1 MQAIRDTGLEAPVL
15 AGDLAGIRKVTLEWN
30 GTHTVTDWATLKRIE
45 SWLVNSEEMT
55 GASSCPMSALMTV
68 ELQNGETKTIAMA
81 TDDCGVWMS
90 QGVYYQY
97 DHGNEAFYRI
107 FAASVIH
114 EAARSGDVER
124 ILFLSRYLDW
134 SLYAASY
141 GQNGA
146 FELMDMLKNWA
157 VEEPDLS
164 RMSFVCLIQGL
175 DGQLRQRFGGYLTEL
190 YQLNPRDF
198 AWAIM
203 GNAGPETRDY
213 LLELL
218 AEIWNM
224 EKNAVSAKLKS
235 EYSN

>member
-1 MQAIRDTGLEAPVL
+1 
-15 AGDLAGIRKVTLEWN
+15 
-30 GTHTVTDWATLKRIE
+30 
-45 SWLVNSEEMT
+45 
-55 GASSCPMSALMTV
+55 
-68 ELQNGETKTIAMA
+68 
-81 TDDCGVWMS
+81 
-90 QGVYYQY
+90 
-97 DHGNEAFYRI
+97 
-107 FAASVIH
+107 
-114 EAARSGDVER
+114 
-124 ILFLSRYLDW
+124 
-134 SLYAASY
+134 
-141 GQNGA
+141 
-146 FELMDMLKNWA
+146 MDMLKNWA

-164 RMSFVCLIQGL
+164 RIQSFICQIQGL

-190 YQLNPRDF
+190 YQLNPKDF